1 VPGADGRGLVAS
13 LAGGPTREVDVVFP
27 ALHGPFGEDGTI
39 QGLCEAAGVAYVG
52 AGVAASAMAMDKAI
66 FRDLCRAAELPAPE
80 TTVVD
85 AARWA
90 SEPAAVR
97 AEIAARPGYPAFAK
111 PARLGSSVGI
121 SRVPDAGA
129 LDAALALAFAHDPK
143 ALVERAVSGR
153 EVEVGVL
160 GNRGPLVSPPGEVTY
175 DSDWY
180 DYETK
185 YEPGRMRLMVPAPL
199 PDAVSERAR
208 ELARRAFEMVGCC
221 GMARVDFFVEADGTV
236 LVSEL
241 NTIPGFTPTSVYAS
255 LFEAAGVTYPALV
268 DRLVELALEAAEER
282 ARYRF

>member
-1 VPGADGRGLVAS
+1 
-13 LAGGPTREVDVVFP
+13 
-27 ALHGPFGEDGTI
+27 
-39 QGLCEAAGVAYVG
+39 
-52 AGVAASAMAMDKAI
+52 MAMDKAI
-66 FRDLCRAAELPAPE
+66 FRDLCRVAGLPAPE
-80 TTVVD
+80 TTVVVAD
-85 AARWA
+85 RWA
-90 SEPAAVR
+90 RERDAVR
-97 AEIAARPGYPAFAK
+97 AEIAERPGYPAFAK

-160 GNRGPLVSPPGEVTY
+160 GNRDPMVSPPGEVTY

-185 YEPGRMRLMVPAPL
+185 YEPGRMRLVVPAAL
-199 PDAVSERAR
+199 PNGVAERAR
-208 ELARRAFEMVGCC
+208 ELARRAFELVGCS
-221 GMARVDFFVEADGTV
+221 GMARVDFFVEPDGTV

-241 NTIPGFTPTSVYAS
+241 NTIPGFTPTSVYAR
-255 LFEAAGVTYPALV
+255 LFEAAGIAYPAVV
-268 DRLVELALEAAEER
+268 DRLVALALEAAEER